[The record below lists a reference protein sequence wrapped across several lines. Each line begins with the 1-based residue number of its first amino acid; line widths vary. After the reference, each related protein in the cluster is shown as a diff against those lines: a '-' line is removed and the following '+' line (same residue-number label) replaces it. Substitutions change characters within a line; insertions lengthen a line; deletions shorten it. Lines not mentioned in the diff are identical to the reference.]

1 MKVSLLGDSIRL
13 IGYGK
18 RVPELLGG
26 GVTVY
31 QPEENCRY
39 ARLTLRGIFEWGDE
53 LAGSDVIHWNN
64 GLWDTATIFGDGEP
78 FTPIDQYV
86 ETMVRIAELLLR
98 ITPHVIFATTT
109 PVIEGQKHNVTER
122 IKAYNAA
129 VVPKLKAMGVKIND
143 LYSLVASDP
152 KKYIRDDDK
161 IHLTDVGI
169 EVAARQVADTIIE
182 ELGEKYTAHSPAN
195 NVYERDA
202 ALIVTDIEGISGVST
217 IDAIP
222 TDSPLYR
229 EACEGLMRDTNAAIR
244 ALIDSG
250 VGTVYVLDGH
260 GNGQNFIKDK
270 LDSRATQI
278 RIDGLGDAVEKSSC
292 VVLIGMHAKSGTL
305 KAFLDHTQSSARIHR
320 YYYNGHRIGEMD
332 QMGFFAGY
340 YGVPCVAVSG
350 DEAACLE
357 AKKVFPGIA
366 TAAVKCALSRNQAE
380 CIDADEAESRIY
392 SAVREGFTH
401 RAELAPYPARLPL
414 TVEVEFHRADYADE
428 AVALHPGLTRIDE
441 FTVREVKTS
450 VDGYLDVLILW
461 G

>member
-18 RVPELLGG
+18 RVPGLLGSR
-26 GVTVY
+26 VTVY

-39 ARLTLRGIFEWGDE
+39 ARHTLRGIFEWKDE

-64 GLWDTATIFGDGEP
+64 GLWDTCTLFGDGEP

-86 ETMVRIAELLLR
+86 ETMVRIAEVLLS

-109 PVIEGQKHNVTER
+109 PVREGHPTNDTER

-129 VVPKLKAMGVKIND
+129 VVPRLEAMGVKIND
-143 LYSLVASDP
+143 LYSLVASDTE
-152 KKYIRDDDK
+152 KYILASDR
-161 IHLTDVGI
+161 IHLTDEGI
-169 EVAARQVADTIIE
+169 EAAARQVTDSVIE
-182 ELGEKYTAHSPAN
+182 ELGEKYATHSPAN
-195 NVYERDA
+195 AVPERDA

-229 EACEGLMRDTNAAIR
+229 EACENLMRDTNAAIR
-244 ALIDSG
+244 ALADSG
-250 VGTVYVLDGH
+250 VRTVFVLDGH
-260 GNGQNFIKDK
+260 GSGQNFIKEK
-270 LDSRATQI
+270 LDPRATQI
-278 RIDGLGDAVEKSSC
+278 GIDGLCDAMAKSSC

-305 KAFLDHTQSSARIHR
+305 RAFLDHTQSSARIHR

-332 QMGFFAGY
+332 QMGFFAGL

-350 DEAACLE
+350 DEAVCLE
-357 AKKVFPGIA
+357 AERIFPGIRCA
-366 TAAVKCALSRNQAE
+366 TVKKAISRNLAE
-380 CIDADEAESRIY
+380 CIDLTEAERRIY
-392 SAVREGFTH
+392 SAVCDGYAA
-401 RAELAPYPARLPL
+401 RADFLPYPARLPL
-414 TVEVEFHRADYADE
+414 VVDVEFHRADYADE
-428 AVALHPGLTRIDE
+428 AVALHPGLARIDE

-450 VDGYLDVLILW
+450 VDSYLDVLILW